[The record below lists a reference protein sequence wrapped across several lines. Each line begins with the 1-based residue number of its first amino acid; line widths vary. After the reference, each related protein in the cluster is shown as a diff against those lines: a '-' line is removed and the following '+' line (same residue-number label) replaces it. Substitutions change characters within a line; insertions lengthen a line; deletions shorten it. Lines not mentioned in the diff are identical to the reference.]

1 MKKFLFVTLSA
12 VVITLAGCLVNT
24 ATAAV
29 SYYAYSNNGT
39 DYYLISTR
47 RDQANTLYVWL
58 NGVRN
63 ERVVERIK
71 YAYFQKNGA
80 NYFVL
85 VSESGG
91 YTIGEGYVSSN
102 GAASNVYDI
111 VLSGKFNA
119 AVQKDIAANKEV
131 EKQKQLALDEQKNK
145 AEPLLEEAFEYFK
158 KNQYNKTIE
167 LQKKAIEVAPD
178 YVPSYVELAFMY
190 SRLNNHQQGINLLNN
205 AILNRNL
212 RDANLFFTR
221 GQIFEMMNNLS
232 EAGKDY
238 REALN
243 ICENGE
249 LRHNIQQAQQRLW
262 SKSF

>member
-39 DYYLISTR
+39 DY
-47 RDQANTLYVWL
+47 
-58 NGVRN
+58 
-63 ERVVERIK
+63 
-71 YAYFQKNGA
+71 
-80 NYFVL
+80 
-85 VSESGG
+85 
-91 YTIGEGYVSSN
+91 
-102 GAASNVYDI
+102 
-111 VLSGKFNA
+111 
-119 AVQKDIAANKEV
+119 
-131 EKQKQLALDEQKNK
+131 
-145 AEPLLEEAFEYFK
+145 
-158 KNQYNKTIE
+158 
-167 LQKKAIEVAPD
+167 
-178 YVPSYVELAFMY
+178 VPSYVELAFMY
-190 SRLNNHQQGINLLNN
+190 SRLNKHQQGINLLNN